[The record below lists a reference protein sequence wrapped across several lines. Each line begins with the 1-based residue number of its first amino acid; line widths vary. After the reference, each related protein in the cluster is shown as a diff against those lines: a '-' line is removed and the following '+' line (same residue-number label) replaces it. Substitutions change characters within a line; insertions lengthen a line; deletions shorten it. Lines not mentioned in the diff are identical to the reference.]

1 MKKGIMSIA
10 LAAVLAVGLTACGG
24 GKTASTADTGAETT
38 AAVSDAA
45 SGDEAGG
52 KVAIKMATGG
62 QDTLPS
68 YAAVIDVIADIEA
81 ADSNVAFEY
90 YGARQLGDDD
100 AILQQVMSG
109 TLQMGG
115 LGASTLST
123 YTNLMDAFT
132 IPFLISDYDI
142 EREAM
147 KSEEAQAIFDK
158 IEEDL
163 GVKVLASYDSGMRH
177 LANNTRPITSV
188 DDMKGL
194 KMRVVP
200 TDSLI
205 DSFTAMG
212 ANPSTMNYGE
222 IYTGLQ
228 NKIIDGEEINITS
241 IYSEKHYEVL
251 KYFTEIGLYPFETVI
266 VCNADWFNSLSPE
279 VQQEL
284 EEGFAKGYDY
294 VFDKYLKDAEAKGYE
309 AMENVGVE
317 VNKIEDVTEFKDAV
331 SEVVEQYKNQDP
343 LIKAFVEMV
352 EGIE

>member
-10 LAAVLAVGLTACGG
+10 LAMVLAFSLTACGG
-24 GKTASTADTGAETT
+24 GSTSPAAANDNAETT
-38 AAVSDAA
+38 AAAETGA
-45 SGDEAGG
+45 TGD
-52 KVAIKMATGG
+52 KVVIKMATGG

-68 YAAVIDVIADIEA
+68 YAAAIDVIADIEA
-81 ADSNVAFEY
+81 LDDNIAFEY

-115 LGASTLST
+115 MAASTFST

-132 IPFLISDYDI
+132 VPFLINNYEV

-147 KSEEAQAIFDK
+147 LSDEAQAIFDK

-163 GVKVLASYDSGMRH
+163 GVKILASYDSGMRH
-177 LANNTRPITSV
+177 LANNTRPITCV
-188 DDMKGL
+188 EDMKGL

-205 DSFTAMG
+205 ESFNALG
-212 ANPSTMNYGE
+212 ANPTTMNYGE

-279 VQQEL
+279 IQQEL
-284 EEGFAKGYDY
+284 EEGFINGYDY
-294 VFDKYLKDAEAKGYE
+294 VFGKYLKEAEANGYA
-309 AMENVGVE
+309 AMESAGVE
-317 VNKIEDVTEFKDAV
+317 ITKIEDSSEFGDAV
-331 SEVVEQYKNQDP
+331 SEVVEKYKNQDP

-352 EGIE
+352 EAME

>member
-24 GKTASTADTGAETT
+24 GKTASTPDTGSETT

-158 IEEDL
+158 IEGDL

-188 DDMKGL
+188 EDMKGL

-241 IYSEKHYEVL
+241 IYSEKTL
-251 KYFTEIGLYPFETVI
+251 
-266 VCNADWFNSLSPE
+266 
-279 VQQEL
+279 
-284 EEGFAKGYDY
+284 
-294 VFDKYLKDAEAKGYE
+294 
-309 AMENVGVE
+309 
-317 VNKIEDVTEFKDAV
+317 
-331 SEVVEQYKNQDP
+331 
-343 LIKAFVEMV
+343 
-352 EGIE
+352 

>member
-10 LAAVLAVGLTACGG
+10 LATVLAFSLTACGG
-24 GKTASTADTGAETT
+24 GSTSSAAANNNAETAAATETGAT
-38 AAVSDAA
+38 
-45 SGDEAGG
+45 GDEI
-52 KVAIKMATGG
+52 VIKMATGG

-68 YAAVIDVIADIEA
+68 YAAAIDVIADIEA
-81 ADSNVAFEY
+81 LDDNIAFEY

-115 LGASTLST
+115 LAASTFST

-132 IPFLISDYDI
+132 VPFLINNY
-142 EREAM
+142 EVEKEAM
-147 KSEEAQAIFDK
+147 LSDEAQAIFDK

-163 GVKVLASYDSGMRH
+163 GVKILASYDSGMRH
-177 LANNTRPITSV
+177 LANNTHPITCV
-188 DDMKGL
+188 EDMKGL

-205 DSFTAMG
+205 ESFNALG
-212 ANPSTMNYGE
+212 ANPTTMNYGE

-279 VQQEL
+279 IQQEL
-284 EEGFAKGYDY
+284 EDGFVNGYDY
-294 VFDKYLKDAEAKGYE
+294 VFDKYLKEAEANGYA
-309 AMENVGVE
+309 AMESAGVE
-317 VNKIEDVTEFKDAV
+317 ITKIEDSSEFSDAF
-331 SEVVEQYKNQDP
+331 SEVVEKYKNQDP

-352 EGIE
+352 EAME